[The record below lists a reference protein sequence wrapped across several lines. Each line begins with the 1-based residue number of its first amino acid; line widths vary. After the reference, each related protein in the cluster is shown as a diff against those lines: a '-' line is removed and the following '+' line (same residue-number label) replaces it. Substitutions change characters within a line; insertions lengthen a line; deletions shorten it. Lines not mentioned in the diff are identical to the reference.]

1 MAKIVSLKKKG
12 ICEVILRK
20 NRLVTEE
27 ELHKAID
34 KAEET
39 GEYLHQVVV
48 DMGLADRTKVLE
60 VLATELEV
68 ESIDLPN
75 EPLDVDIVKTFPQAM
90 EVRNEC
96 IPVGKTEN
104 TLIVAM
110 ADPYNPFAL
119 NEIKI
124 RTQARFKVQQLLA
137 FPRDIRKQLEDI
149 YGKDKEEALYEA
161 LMQDDIAGLVEE
173 EIEQDEDFIKDE
185 EEIDLISSA
194 LEEEAQRA
202 PVMRL
207 VDRIIAQA
215 IKEEATDIHIEPF
228 SKETK
233 LRYRI
238 DGDLQL
244 RPNPPRSLHN
254 AIISRIKIMSKT
266 NIAERRLPQDG
277 RISVSMGDKKYELRV
292 SIIPT
297 FYGESV
303 VMRILDKSSTALPLS
318 DLGFRPRNLELI
330 TTAIHRPHGLIL
342 VSGPTGSGKS
352 TTLFSALNT
361 IYSPEK
367 KILTVEDPVEYNLD
381 GVVQVPA
388 REEIALTFARTLR
401 AFLRQDPDVIMVGEI
416 RDGETAGIAIQAAL
430 TGHLVLS
437 TIHTNDAS
445 SCVTRLANFEIDSFL
460 IADAIQLLIA
470 QRLIR
475 RICKDCKT
483 SVEPKDEQIELLNSY
498 KIDTSNLQLFQGK
511 GCPKCNGKGLKGRTG
526 IHELLV
532 LDNEIKGL
540 ILKDASAYE
549 IKEAA
554 MNNGMR
560 ILIQDG
566 LEKVAMGIT
575 TFEEVQDT
583 VVDDKLSDKG
593 VVM

>member
-27 ELHKAID
+27 ELHKAIA

-60 VLATELEV
+60 VLATELGV

-75 EPLDVDIVKTFPQAM
+75 EPLDADIVKTFPQAM

-96 IPVGKTEN
+96 IPVGKTED

-161 LMQDDIAGLVEE
+161 LMQDDIAGLDEE
-173 EIEQDEDFIKDE
+173 EIEQDENFVKDE

-194 LEEEAQRA
+194 LEEAQRA

-254 AIISRIKIMSKT
+254 AIISRIKIMSKA
-266 NIAERRLPQDG
+266 NIAERRIPQDG

-318 DLGFRPRNLELI
+318 ALGFSPGNLKLI
-330 TTAIHRPHGLIL
+330 NNAIHRPHGLIL

-388 REEIALTFARTLR
+388 REEIGLTFARTLR

-416 RDGETAGIAIQAAL
+416 RDSETAGIAIQAAL

-445 SCVTRLANFEIDSFL
+445 SCVTRLANFEIDPFL
-460 IADAIQLLIA
+460 IADAVQLLIA

-483 SVEPKDEQIELLNSY
+483 SVEPTDEQIELLNSY

-532 LDNEIKGL
+532 LDNEIKEL

-549 IKEAA
+549 IKEAS

-560 ILIQDG
+560 TLIQDG